1 MIAVAEL
8 IEEALNLPQTDR
20 SYLASK
26 LLESLDEDDSEMNEE
41 WKSELG
47 RRLQEIDEGKVEMIP
62 HAQVMANM
70 RAMLE
75 QIRLE
80 CAEKTS

>member
-8 IEEALNLPQTDR
+8 FEEALNLPQTDR

-47 RRLQEIDEGKVEMIP
+47 RRLQDIDEGKVDMIP
-62 HAQVMANM
+62 HAQVMKNM

-75 QIRLE
+75 QIRLKR
-80 CAEKTS
+80 AEKAS